1 MLYRNQTNT
10 MTQIQLLSQMRITT
24 TQEAIAFLRAMR
36 PINDQIA
43 GVLQRGALAQQH
55 LVNRQSAVDTMPA
68 PQPTAPEPAQDKPFE
83 PEQLNE
89 ETGYSEADTNAR
101 ISQLKRSRNAGKGK
115 KASSTVSKAKSAQKG
130 SGELTEAST
139 DATTSTDNK

>member
-43 GVLQRGALAQQH
+43 GVLQRGSLAEQST
-55 LVNRQSAVDTMPA
+55 LNRQSAVKTMPKPA
-68 PQPTAPEPAQDKPFE
+68 PVAPVPQDKPFQ
-83 PEQLNE
+83 PEKLE
-89 ETGYSEADTNAR
+89 EEADYAEADASAR
-101 ISQLKRSRNAGKGK
+101 VAQLKKAAKTAAKK
-115 KASSTVSKAKSAQKG
+115 KAAPKAAASTVSKTVEQP
-130 SGELTEAST
+130 EEAT
-139 DATTSTDNK
+139 DTSNLPF